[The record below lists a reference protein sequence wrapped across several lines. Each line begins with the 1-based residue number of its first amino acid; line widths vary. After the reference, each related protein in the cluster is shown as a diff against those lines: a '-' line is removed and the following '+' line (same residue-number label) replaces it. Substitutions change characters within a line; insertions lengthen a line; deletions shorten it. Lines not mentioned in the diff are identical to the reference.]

1 MRTEIV
7 YSSLKNTPVRL
18 MSPHDPYSYPK
29 AEIGADFC
37 SLHIHDELEILEAN
51 IGKVG
56 VRAAGREIV
65 LNKGESVLIKSRV
78 PHQTYAVCNYSSH
91 SAMQFL
97 PDLLSETPISHSGK
111 YLSRFIN
118 SGDMYIFHS
127 DNPVTAELHS
137 YIAAIYNEYEKKL
150 PSYELYIKAN
160 LQLMLG
166 CFYRNGI
173 LNNADDFFNSHEIGK
188 IMPLLKYI
196 DENYA
201 EPITLEQAGKILNLN
216 RDYFCRLFKKAT
228 NMTFT
233 DYLNY
238 VRICHTE
245 KPLTFS
251 DKSIAEISLDAG
263 FSSVSYFNRV
273 FKKYKLITPSEY
285 RRSKYS
291 DM

>member
-1 MRTEIV
+1 MNTEII
-7 YSSLKNTPVRL
+7 YSSLKSTPVRL
-18 MSPHDPYSYPK
+18 LPTHNPYLLPK
-29 AEIGADFC
+29 AEIGTDFC
-37 SLHIHDELEILEAN
+37 QMHIHDEIEILEATV
-51 IGKVG
+51 GQVG
-56 VRAAGREIV
+56 VRVTGREFI
-65 LNKGESVLIKSRV
+65 LNKGESILVKSRV
-78 PHQTYAVCNYSSH
+78 PHQTYAACGYSSH
-91 SAMQFL
+91 CGIQFL
-97 PDLLSETPISHSGK
+97 PDLLNETPLSHSGR

-118 SGDMYIFHS
+118 SGDMCLFRS
-127 DNPVTAELHS
+127 DNPVTAEIHS
-137 YIAAIYNEYEKKL
+137 YITAIYDEYEKKL

-173 LNNADDFFNSHEIGK
+173 LNNTDNFFNPHEIGK
-188 IMPLLKYI
+188 IMPLLEYI

-201 EPITLEQAGKILNLN
+201 EPITLDQAGRILNLN

-245 KPLTFS
+245 TPLTFS

-285 RRSKYS
+285 RRSKYAGA
-291 DM
+291 